1 MAYNFDNSNSSLVAA
16 ALKSLTG
23 LPIISQSEYLNQIHN
38 GINNATYQ
46 NINPVSLHSSY
57 LAGGEVQNN
66 NDDLNPHYSSQGN
79 ENINQHD
86 IDCSDSQF
94 VSDTSF
100 STQES
105 SHFCSANNTQCLIVN
120 PNNFMMSSLQQQIT
134 QLPQQISQ
142 QIFPFQQHI
151 TQKFQVF
158 QLAQSHIPQQIQSQ
172 LSQIQMQFPQQIQSQ
187 QLQALHSQQ
196 SQLSQQIQSQQSQ
209 QSQLSQQ
216 IQSQQSQQSQ
226 FSQQIQSQQSQFSQQ
241 IQSQQSQFPQQIQ
254 SQQSQFPQQIH
265 SQQSQFSQQIHS
277 QQSQFPQQIQS
288 QQSQFSQQ
296 IQSQQSQF
304 PQQIQSQQSQFSQQI
319 QSQQS
324 QFSQQIHSQQ
334 SQFPQQIHSQQ
345 SQFPQQIQSQ
355 QSQFPQQIHSQQSQF
370 PQQIQSQQS
379 QFPQQI
385 QSQQSQLSQQIQSQH
400 SQQSQISQQIQQ
412 NSNQISQKP
421 TMIVIRICTLNGQI
435 IPIKNVPI
443 IAKISVIKF
452 HIESKTRIPSN
463 QQRLIYSGILLKD
476 NLTLLDYNIL
486 NNNAMINL
494 IGQNNEVINFIDS
507 DFLDPMYDCDFT
519 NIVDDIKFMRGSYEY
534 RRPCGWKRIAVKV
547 LNKYGD
553 NAWLGK
559 AAKKGSWRYE
569 SDPNEWPVSYH
580 GTDKF
585 NARSIAETGFDIT
598 KGKRFKFGYGIYST
612 PDINVAALFANKFI
626 HNNEVYCLVFQNR
639 VNPQTLNK
647 INTSIGEYWISP
659 QSDDIRPYGIC
670 IKKLGKI
677 YP

>member
-23 LPIISQSEYLNQIHN
+23 LSIISQSEYLNQIHN

-66 NDDLNPHYSSQGN
+66 NDDLDPHYSSQGN

-94 VSDTSF
+94 ASDTSF

-105 SHFCSANNTQCLIVN
+105 SHFCSANNTQCFIVN

-151 TQKFQVF
+151 AQKF
-158 QLAQSHIPQQIQSQ
+158 
-172 LSQIQMQFPQQIQSQ
+172 
-187 QLQALHSQQ
+187 
-196 SQLSQQIQSQQSQ
+196 
-209 QSQLSQQ
+209 
-216 IQSQQSQQSQ
+216 
-226 FSQQIQSQQSQFSQQ
+226 
-241 IQSQQSQFPQQIQ
+241 
-254 SQQSQFPQQIH
+254 
-265 SQQSQFSQQIHS
+265 
-277 QQSQFPQQIQS
+277 
-288 QQSQFSQQ
+288 
-296 IQSQQSQF
+296 
-304 PQQIQSQQSQFSQQI
+304 
-319 QSQQS
+319 
-324 QFSQQIHSQQ
+324 
-334 SQFPQQIHSQQ
+334 
-345 SQFPQQIQSQ
+345 
-355 QSQFPQQIHSQQSQF
+355 
-370 PQQIQSQQS
+370 
-379 QFPQQI
+379 
-385 QSQQSQLSQQIQSQH
+385 QH
-400 SQQSQISQQIQQ
+400 SQQSQISKQIQQ

-559 AAKKGSWRYE
+559 
-569 SDPNEWPVSYH
+569 
-580 GTDKF
+580 
-585 NARSIAETGFDIT
+585 
-598 KGKRFKFGYGIYST
+598 
-612 PDINVAALFANKFI
+612 
-626 HNNEVYCLVFQNR
+626 
-639 VNPQTLNK
+639 K
-647 INTSIGEYWISP
+647 I
-659 QSDDIRPYGIC
+659 
-670 IKKLGKI
+670 
-677 YP
+677 

>member
-66 NDDLNPHYSSQGN
+66 NDDLDPHYSSQGN

-86 IDCSDSQF
+86 IDCSDPQF
-94 VSDTSF
+94 VSNTSF

-105 SHFCSANNTQCLIVN
+105 SHFCSANNTQCFIVN

-142 QIFPFQQHI
+142 QIFPFQQHVA
-151 TQKFQVF
+151 QKFQVF
-158 QLAQSHIPQQIQSQ
+158 QLTQSHIPQQIQSQ

-187 QLQALHSQQ
+187 QLQALH
-196 SQLSQQIQSQQSQ
+196 SQQSQ

-241 IQSQQSQFPQQIQ
+241 I
-254 SQQSQFPQQIH
+254 H
-265 SQQSQFSQQIHS
+265 
-277 QQSQFPQQIQS
+277 
-288 QQSQFSQQ
+288 
-296 IQSQQSQF
+296 
-304 PQQIQSQQSQFSQQI
+304 
-319 QSQQS
+319 
-324 QFSQQIHSQQ
+324 
-334 SQFPQQIHSQQ
+334 
-345 SQFPQQIQSQ
+345 SQ